1 MCARAAAS
9 AGCLLLNKKSRKW
22 PSQLCLWFCSL
33 SWAFSMMK
41 KMALSVL
48 LNEDNFSEDDAD
60 EMRQEIAEL

>member
-1 MCARAAAS
+1 
-9 AGCLLLNKKSRKW
+9 
-22 PSQLCLWFCSL
+22 
-33 SWAFSMMK
+33 MMK